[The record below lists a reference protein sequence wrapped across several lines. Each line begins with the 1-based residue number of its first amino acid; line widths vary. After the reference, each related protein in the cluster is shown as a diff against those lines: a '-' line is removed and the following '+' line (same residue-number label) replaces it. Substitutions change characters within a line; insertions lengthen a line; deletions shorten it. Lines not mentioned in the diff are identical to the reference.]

1 MTRSSNLEP
10 VAHPRMDRESLEAR
24 EDACLSPLA
33 ARSSESLG
41 RLYPEAEHG
50 FRTSFQRDRDRL
62 IHSTAFRRLEYK
74 TQVFVNREGD
84 YYRTRLTHTLEVVQ
98 IARSISRALGLN
110 EDLAEAMALAHDL
123 GHTPFGHTVESV
135 LDDLMKEEG
144 GFEHNAQGLR
154 CVDLLEA
161 PYSDFPGLN
170 LTFEVR
176 SIFTKKR
183 SMADL
188 RRAGFASPASAKFDR
203 GSGRVLLEAQVV
215 DLADSVAYN
224 SHDID
229 DGVKAGLIDP
239 GALCEVPLWAEIWA
253 PLFTEAPEIRRRA
266 AVRELINRQVTD
278 IVDATFLRM
287 QDQAGGAPAVIEENA
302 EQPALGK
309 IPRIVDF
316 HPEMRKQETELKRFL
331 HKNLYKHPKVTRKMD
346 KACSMI
352 RALFEAYCRHPEQ
365 MAASYSDRVDRE
377 PLRRV
382 VADYIAGM
390 TDRFAEDEYISLFLP
405 ESHSVTR

>member
-154 CVDLLEA
+154 CVDLLET
-161 PYSDFPGLN
+161 PYSNFSGLN
-170 LTFEVR
+170 LTYEVR
-176 SIFTKKR
+176 CIFTKKR

-188 RRAGFASPASAKFDR
+188 RRAGYASPASEKFDR
-203 GSGRVLLEAQVV
+203 GPGRVILEAQVV

-239 GALCEVPLWAEIWA
+239 EALCEVPLWAEIWT
-253 PLFTEAPEIRRRA
+253 PLSTEAPEIRRRA

-278 IVDATFLRM
+278 IVDATFSRM
-287 QDQAGGAPAVIEENA
+287 QDPANGAAGVIEENS

-365 MAASYSDRVDRE
+365 MAPSYADRVDRE
-377 PLRRV
+377 PLHRV

>member
-1 MTRSSNLEP
+1 
-10 VAHPRMDRESLEAR
+10 
-24 EDACLSPLA
+24 
-33 ARSSESLG
+33 
-41 RLYPEAEHG
+41 
-50 FRTSFQRDRDRL
+50 
-62 IHSTAFRRLEYK
+62 
-74 TQVFVNREGD
+74 
-84 YYRTRLTHTLEVVQ
+84 
-98 IARSISRALGLN
+98 
-110 EDLAEAMALAHDL
+110 
-123 GHTPFGHTVESV
+123 
-135 LDDLMKEEG
+135 
-144 GFEHNAQGLR
+144 
-154 CVDLLEA
+154 
-161 PYSDFPGLN
+161 
-170 LTFEVR
+170 
-176 SIFTKKR
+176 
-183 SMADL
+183 MADL
-188 RRAGFASPASAKFDR
+188 RRAGYASPASEKFDR
-203 GSGRVLLEAQVV
+203 GPGRVILEAQVV

-239 GALCEVPLWAEIWA
+239 EALCEVPLWAEIWT
-253 PLFTEAPEIRRRA
+253 PLSTEAPEIRRRA

-278 IVDATFLRM
+278 IVDATFSRM
-287 QDQAGGAPAVIEENA
+287 QDPANGAAGVIEENS

-365 MAASYSDRVDRE
+365 MAPSYADRVDRE
-377 PLRRV
+377 PLHRV